1 MVSKK
6 AAKAKAQN
14 KADKIKAEFQKYGI
28 ELKEDVLNDSQCQLL
43 YKGFQVIRIFK
54 GVNKMFLRKKNDIG
68 SWNSV
73 LEGSPRR
80 EVIECMA
87 KIIKNDL
94 PKS

>member
-1 MVSKK
+1 MPSQKEIQT
-6 AAKAKAQN
+6 KAQN
-14 KADKIKAEFQKYGI
+14 KAEKVKAEFKKHGI
-28 ELKEDVLNDSQCQLL
+28 ELKYDFGNDSQCELI

-68 SWNSV
+68 SYNSV

-80 EVIECMA
+80 EMIECMA

-94 PKS
+94 HK